1 MALFLSLRIG
11 SLNRIFRI
19 YYESKSDHHHY
30 TFCLKVCGLI
40 SRSWRMFKR
49 EYSHTSFVYC
59 CAVFLRNVYLSKR
72 IWVEKREYHFGMLF
86 SFIVLGVVVLDS
98 IYIHHSAGRSPNKST
113 NFFSSHFDGSLFS
126 FFLLAL
132 LSGTLRTIQR
142 AACDGEMLTL
152 RCPLGTA
159 VSIQLAQYGRPAP
172 GISLCPSSSVDPSSN
187 GHLNNDSCPLTP
199 QMQVRKPTNIK
210 SSQWIVYV
218 HHVFSYIFKCIEGG
232 EKNRVLD
239 HILKLTSWE
248 RNLRPIV
255 F

>member
-1 MALFLSLRIG
+1 MALFHDPG
-11 SLNRIFRI
+11 G
-19 YYESKSDHHHY
+19 
-30 TFCLKVCGLI
+30 CLKESILTLHLFIAARSSSETFTYLNVSG
-40 SRSWRMFKR
+40 SRR
-49 EYSHTSFVYC
+49 ENITLECCFLSSF
-59 CAVFLRNVYLSKR
+59 
-72 IWVEKREYHFGMLF
+72 
-86 SFIVLGVVVLDS
+86 VLGVVVLDS

-210 SSQWIVYV
+210 SSQ
-218 HHVFSYIFKCIEGG
+218 
-232 EKNRVLD
+232 
-239 HILKLTSWE
+239 
-248 RNLRPIV
+248 
-255 F
+255 